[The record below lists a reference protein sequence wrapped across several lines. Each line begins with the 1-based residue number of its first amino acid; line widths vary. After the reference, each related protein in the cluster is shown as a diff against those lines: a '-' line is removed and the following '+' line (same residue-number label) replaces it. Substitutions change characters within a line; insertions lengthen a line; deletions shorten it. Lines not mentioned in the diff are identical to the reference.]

1 MIYENK
7 NLGKLASFVCSNS
20 SQVVFCFHKSRV
32 CLLLLLRNAQLYIL
46 CSADKPSAQQ
56 VLLVV
61 VIVVPG
67 GRHDD
72 DFQLETLIQ
81 SIIIETIIGE
91 SFND

>member
-1 MIYENK
+1 MRNYI
-7 NLGKLASFVCSNS
+7 SFAL
-20 SQVVFCFHKSRV
+20 QT
-32 CLLLLLRNAQLYIL
+32 APQ
-46 CSADKPSAQQ
+46 AQQ

-72 DFQLETLIQ
+72 DFQLKTLIQ